1 MTSSAQAIREN
12 FSAKVAFEL
21 SLEEVE
27 VCELSKLD
35 GWVSGPK
42 EEHCEGLRRLV
53 CLGNPEPSGLAG
65 IRGAGNW
72 KEGRA

>member
-1 MTSSAQAIREN
+1 MTRSAQAIREN
-12 FSAKVAFEL
+12 FPAKVAFEL

-42 EEHCEGLRRLV
+42 EEYCKGLRKHGV
-53 CLGNPEPSGLAG
+53 CGKS
-65 IRGAGNW
+65 
-72 KEGRA
+72 